1 MSNYRMLKI
10 DSSNRDSGGTSS
22 EFKITLP
29 RALHKGDVFELLYA
43 HIPQTYF
50 NIDSTNNTFVFNEGG
65 LDLTAVLT
73 PGYYTTSSI
82 LVELA
87 TSLNSLGSFTYTVS
101 LIANTQRIQITGSS
115 AFSVVAIER
124 SPLGFGV
131 STGVSLTHIGTAVL
145 NLERHQS
152 LSIDINDITEIEGK
166 NHGST
171 FIIPSDQDLLV
182 VLEYT
187 PKTSF
192 TQQVN
197 ITSDSKVLSVRLK
210 DKDNKTIELHGAD
223 WWFLLKAI

>member
-87 TSLNSLGSFTYTVS
+87 TSLNSLGSFSYIVS

-131 STGVSLTHIGTAVL
+131 STGVSLTHIGTAIL

-152 LSIDINDITEIEGK
+152 LLIDI

-171 FIIPSDQDLLV
+171 FVIPSDQDLLV
-182 VLEYT
+182 VLEYS
-187 PKTSF
+187 PNTSF
-192 TQQVN
+192 TQKVN